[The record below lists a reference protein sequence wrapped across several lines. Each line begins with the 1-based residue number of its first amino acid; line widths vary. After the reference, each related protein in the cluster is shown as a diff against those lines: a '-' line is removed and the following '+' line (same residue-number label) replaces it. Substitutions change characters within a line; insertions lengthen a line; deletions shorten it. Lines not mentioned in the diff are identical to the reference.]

1 MRYNAPV
8 TSNEYL
14 IGEQQYLISQTDL
27 DSHIVFANPA
37 FIEASGFAWNELI
50 GEPHN
55 LIRHPDMPPEAFAN
69 FWQTIRAGETWTG
82 IVKNR
87 RKNGDFYWVHAT
99 VMPIIQQGKAVGYA
113 SVRRGA
119 TEAEKAQAERVYT
132 RLRNGE
138 RPRAHLVNGVI
149 HEHSLKGRLS
159 RLRNVSF
166 GFRLALMTVVALL
179 GIVAMGVLCSQELK
193 TLHAMALELGEQ
205 SEAALSALGAPVPES
220 ITRIE
225 TRTEALFESM
235 MLTMVSV
242 AAVFGVMLLAWGIV
256 LGRRIMRP
264 LNAALA
270 LSRQIA
276 AGNLTAEIETRRND
290 EVGRLMSSLNVMRC
304 SLAKI
309 VQDVKT
315 GIAVVAPATAEIA
328 AGNADLSN
336 RTEEQAAALEQTASS
351 MEEIT
356 ANVSRSA
363 TSAQSAS
370 ELARQAA
377 NTAERGGQEIDTV
390 VETMTQIADSSTQ
403 IHAIVGIIDDIAFQT
418 NLLALNAA
426 VEAARAGE
434 HGRGFAVVAD
444 EVRTLSSRTAKS
456 AGEIKSLIE
465 ASSTR
470 VDAGTTQVG
479 RTRETMQDIVD
490 SIREVSTMM
499 QQVSLAAEEQRTG
512 IEEIG
517 VAVSR
522 MDQMTQQNAALV
534 EQSAASAQSVSS
546 QASELGRSVDIFR
559 IDHSPMVVQPAAA
572 PRMVAAARPSAAPT
586 PRHERY
592 PSAESNEPAMA

>member
-1 MRYNAPV
+1 MRQNLPV
-8 TSNEYL
+8 TSNEYI
-14 IGEQQYLISQTDL
+14 IGEQEYLISQTDL

-37 FIEASGFAWNELI
+37 FIEASGFTWNELV

-69 FWQTIRAGETWTG
+69 FWETIRAGKTWTG

-87 RKNGDFYWVHAT
+87 RKNGDHYWVHAT
-99 VMPIIQQGKAVGYA
+99 VMPIIQQGRSMGYA

-119 TEAEKAQAERVYT
+119 TEEEKRQAERVYG

-138 RPRAHLVNGVI
+138 KPRAHLVNGVI
-149 HEHSLKGRLS
+149 HEHSVKARLS

-166 GFRLALMTVVALL
+166 AARLALMTVVGVA
-179 GIVAMGVLCSQELK
+179 GIIAMGALCAQELQM
-193 TLHAMALELGEQ
+193 LHAITLQLGQE
-205 SEAALSALGAPVPES
+205 SEAALTAAGVAIPES
-220 ITRIE
+220 ITQLE
-225 TRTEALFESM
+225 SRTETMFDRM
-235 MLTMVSV
+235 MLTMASV
-242 AAVFGVMLLAWGIV
+242 AGVFGVVLLVWGIL
-256 LGRRIMRP
+256 LGRRIMQP
-264 LNAALA
+264 LKEALA

-276 AGNLTAEIETRRND
+276 AGNLTAEVETRRND
-290 EVGRLMSSLNVMRC
+290 EVGRLMASLNVMRC
-304 SLAKI
+304 SLVRI
-309 VQDVKT
+309 VQDVKN
-315 GIAVVAPATAEIA
+315 GIGVVAPATAEIA

-356 ANVSRSA
+356 ANVSQSA
-363 TSAQSAS
+363 QSAQSAS
-370 ELARQAA
+370 GLAQQAA
-377 NTAERGGQEIDTV
+377 DTAERGGQEIDGV
-390 VETMTQIADSSTQ
+390 VDTMTQIAESSTQ
-403 IHAIVGIIDDIAFQT
+403 IHGIVGMIDDIAFQT

-456 AGEIKSLIE
+456 AREIKSLIE

-470 VDAGTTQVG
+470 VETGSAQVG
-479 RTRETMQDIVD
+479 RTRDTMQGIVD
-490 SIREVSTMM
+490 SIREVSAMM
-499 QQVSLAAEEQRTG
+499 QQVSLAAEEQRSG
-512 IEEIG
+512 IQEIG

-559 IDHSPMVVQPAAA
+559 IDHSPMVAQSVGAPQPATA
-572 PRMVAAARPSAAPT
+572 PRRPASAPAQR
-586 PRHERY
+586 PRHAEAQ
-592 PSAESNEPAMA
+592 PSEAALA